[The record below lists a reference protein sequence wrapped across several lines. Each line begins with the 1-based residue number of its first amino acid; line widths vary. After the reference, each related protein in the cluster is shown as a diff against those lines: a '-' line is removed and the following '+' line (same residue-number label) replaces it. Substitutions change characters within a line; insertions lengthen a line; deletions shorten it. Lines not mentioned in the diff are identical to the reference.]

1 MRLFRQP
8 WDLQT
13 RQVIEKCSPYCSD
26 STFQQLEEIVLAL
39 VSPYER
45 TKEGMCWRGNA
56 AYNLASAFPE
66 ARLSTTA
73 KMRLSEWKE
82 KFKEP
87 DGPPVGI
94 RNYFVGSPIEEPAA
108 KLMSDEHWLGAIDK
122 YNTEERKYDFRNPER
137 GGALELARMLQ
148 KFTQEQPERFAQ
160 LALRFPENSHP
171 YYFSHVLSGLKEAT
185 LSSELKL
192 AVVRRVFGLD
202 HHDCLRSGIKPACV
216 FDGYRT
222 A

>member
-1 MRLFRQP
+1 MSAYASNPIAFADEAMRLLADEPKRLKCGYSDSP
-8 WDLQT
+8 LWQT

-39 VSPYER
+39 VSPYGGL
-45 TKEGMCWRGNA
+45 KEGMCWRGNA

-94 RNYFVGSPIEEPAA
+94 RSYFVGSPIEEPAA

-160 LALRFPENSHP
+160 LALRFPRIP
-171 YYFSHVLSGLKEAT
+171 TLIIFRMFSV
-185 LSSELKL
+185 
-192 AVVRRVFGLD
+192 D
-202 HHDCLRSGIKPACV
+202 
-216 FDGYRT
+216 
-222 A
+222 